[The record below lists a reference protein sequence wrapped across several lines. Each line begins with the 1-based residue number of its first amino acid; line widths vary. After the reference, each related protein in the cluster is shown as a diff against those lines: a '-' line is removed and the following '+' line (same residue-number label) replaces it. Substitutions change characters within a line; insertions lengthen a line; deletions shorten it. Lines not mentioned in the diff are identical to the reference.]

1 MDALKVFLP
10 APSLQKINDWIN
22 ELDVQLNITKPRK
35 TKLGDFKVVKN
46 TLFISINNDLNP
58 YSFLITLT
66 HELAHAFVYVK
77 YKRGVLPHGL
87 QWQDTFKSMMLNFL
101 NPVIFP
107 NDVLKMLSVH
117 LKHPKASTC
126 TDVNLAAIL
135 KKYDYKKALTILDI
149 KDGSIFSI
157 SNGKIFK
164 KGKQLRKRY
173 QCVECTSN
181 KVYLFHPLAEVMLMQ

>member
-10 APSLQKINDWIN
+10 APSLQKINDWID
-22 ELDVQLNITKPRK
+22 ELDVQLKITNPRK

-46 TLFISINNDLNP
+46 ILFISINNDLNP

-77 YKRGVLPHGL
+77 YKKEVLPHGL
-87 QWQDTFKSMMLNFL
+87 QWQEIFKSMMLIFL
-101 NPVIFP
+101 NPAIFP
-107 NDVLKMLSVH
+107 DDVLKVLSAH
-117 LKHPKASTC
+117 LKQPQASTC
-126 TDVNLAAIL
+126 TDVNLATIL
-135 KKYDYKKALTILDI
+135 KKYDHKKTLTISDV
-149 KDGSIFSI
+149 KDGSIFST

-173 QCVECTSN
+173 KCVECTSN
-181 KVYLFHPLAEVMLMQ
+181 KVYLFHPLTEVILIQ

>member
-10 APSLQKINDWIN
+10 AASLQKINDWIN
-22 ELDVQLNITKPRK
+22 ELDVQLNIANPRK

-77 YKRGVLPHGL
+77 YKTGVLPHGN
-87 QWQDTFKSMMLNFL
+87 QWQKTFKSMMLNFL
-101 NPVIFP
+101 NPAIFP
-107 NDVLKMLSVH
+107 DDVLKVLSVH

-126 TDVNLAAIL
+126 TDVNLGTIL
-135 KKYDYKKALTILDI
+135 KKYDHKKSLPFRILRMGVFFQLQMGRYL
-149 KDGSIFSI
+149 KKE
-157 SNGKIFK
+157 SN
-164 KGKQLRKRY
+164 
-173 QCVECTSN
+173 
-181 KVYLFHPLAEVMLMQ
+181 

>member
-10 APSLQKINDWIN
+10 ASSLQKITDWIN
-22 ELDVQLNITKPRK
+22 ELDVQINITNPRR
-35 TKLGDFKVVKN
+35 TKLGDFKVVQN
-46 TLFISINNDLNP
+46 TLFVSINNDLNS

-77 YKRGVLPHGL
+77 YKRGVLPHGS
-87 QWQDTFKSMMLNFL
+87 QWQNIFKSMMLNFL

-107 NDVLKMLSVH
+107 NDVLKVLSVH
-117 LKHPKASTC
+117 LKQPKASTF

-135 KKYDYKKALTILDI
+135 KKYDHKKALTISDI

-173 QCVECTSN
+173 KCVECASN
-181 KVYLFHPLAEVMLMQ
+181 KVYLFHPLAEVILMQ

>member
-22 ELDVQLNITKPRK
+22 ELDVQINITNPRR

-46 TLFISINNDLNP
+46 TLFVSINNDLNP

-77 YKRGVLPHGL
+77 YKRGVLPHGS
-87 QWQDTFKSMMLNFL
+87 QWKKTFRSMMLNFL

-107 NDVLKMLSVH
+107 NDVLKVLSTH
-117 LKHPKASTC
+117 LKQPKASTC
-126 TDVNLAAIL
+126 TDMNLAAIL
-135 KKYDYKKALTILDI
+135 KKYDHKRVLTISDI
-149 KDGSIFSI
+149 KKGNIFST

-173 QCVECTSN
+173 KCVECASN
-181 KVYLFHPLAEVMLMQ
+181 KVYLFHPLAEVILMQ

>member
-1 MDALKVFLP
+1 MNALKVFLP
-10 APSLQKINDWIN
+10 AASLQKVTDWTN
-22 ELDVQLNITKPRK
+22 ELDIQINITNPRR

-46 TLFISINNDLNP
+46 ALLISINNDLNP

-77 YKRGVLPHGL
+77 YKRGVFPHGL

-101 NPVIFP
+101 SPTIFP
-107 NDVLKMLSVH
+107 DDVLKVLSVH
-117 LKHPKASTC
+117 LQQPKASTC
-126 TDVNLAAIL
+126 TDVNLATIL
-135 KKYDYKKALTILDI
+135 KKYDYKKALTISDI

-173 QCVECTSN
+173 KCVECASN
-181 KVYLFHPLAEVMLMQ
+181 KVYLFHPLAEVILMQ